1 MNVVND
7 AYAVLL
13 GLHDCV
19 QSRQGRM
26 SPDVFGIA
34 AEGNGTLRG
43 RPRAPKAD
51 VSDQGLRNW
60 ALVQLARLDWMSRLE
75 PEGICKVLIESG
87 GC

>member
-60 ALVQLARLDWMSRLE
+60 VLMLLLLA
-75 PEGICKVLIESG
+75 
-87 GC
+87 GCRDLSQRAYTRY